1 MAALRARFQPDHPGA
16 HHHDQQRNVSAEG
29 SPVPRVASRDYF
41 NYVPVSPTVRA
52 PSLPSITPRLA
63 MSPQERVNA
72 KGSSETLHKLD
83 FTAVNRDAPLAM
95 SSVAAATFSPDTA
108 ARHSS
113 KFVRRTSA
121 IRKQVAAGDLAMS
134 NISMP
139 EENGGSYYRPS
150 VQTPAIN
157 RMDTWRGKIP
167 SSGEQWQT
175 DGVALNSPPGEG
187 THVDSFELR
196 DAVVVSIAKSI
207 GLAQPSDAA
216 YDSVGRSSIAPSV
229 SALSTPNSPMFP
241 ANARSSKSPF
251 GNVLDMM
258 NASRNDDHM
267 IGGMLREAVMHAQ
280 EDDMSSVS
288 ASVQDSMANGGDVN
302 RSVLRDLEGNVE
314 IMFFKQGSTLVKEGE
329 KSPGIY
335 YVIDGFLDV
344 SGLGRSVFRADR
356 RYRCRLIP
364 PEWKPLARPT
374 TSTPRARTPQHRAS
388 RKPARDLS
396 GLLWAWM
403 HRSTRIRRSRISTN
417 TDTSRNSSS
426 RSRWVRTIK
435 LQCDS

>member
-1 MAALRARFQPDHPGA
+1 MPAHKYLGLTREILKSEASLNKLVSHPLPSQFYSGGGMAALRARFQPDHPG
-16 HHHDQQRNVSAEG
+16 HHHDQQRNASVEG
-29 SPVPRVASRDYF
+29 SPVARVNSRDYF
-41 NYVPVSPTVRA
+41 NYVPASPTVRA
-52 PSLPSITPRLA
+52 PSLPSITPRGA
-63 MSPQERVNA
+63 MSPQERTSA
-72 KGSSETLHKLD
+72 KGSSDTLHKLD
-83 FTAVNRDAPLAM
+83 INAVNREAPLAM
-95 SSVAAATFSPDTA
+95 TSAAAATFSPDTA

-113 KFVRRTSA
+113 KFLRRTSA

-139 EENGGSYYRPS
+139 EENGGAYYRPS
-150 VQTPAIN
+150 AQTPAIN
-157 RMDTWRGKIP
+157 RMDTWRGRVP
-167 SSGEQWQT
+167 SSGGPWQT
-175 DGVALNSPPGEG
+175 DGVALNSPPAEG
-187 THVDSFELR
+187 GPEDAFELR

-207 GLAQPSDAA
+207 GLAQPSDGA
-216 YDSVGRSSIAPSV
+216 YDSFGRSSIAPSV

-241 ANARSSKSPF
+241 ANNRSSRSPF

-344 SGLGRSVFRADR
+344 SSVAVAVFRADR
-356 RYRCRLIP
+356 RSPCRLSL
-364 PEWKPLARPT
+364 PEWRLRGPPK
-374 TSTPRARTPQHRAS
+374 TSTPRVRTRPHRVLRKSARGR
-388 RKPARDLS
+388 S
-396 GLLWAWM
+396 GL
-403 HRSTRIRRSRISTN
+403 R
-417 TDTSRNSSS
+417 
-426 RSRWVRTIK
+426 
-435 LQCDS
+435 